1 METDARCHY
10 GGLACRVWRPKQSN
24 SPAHCVHLCGSVR
37 AAVKRL
43 RFITPAARKRLAVL
57 ALLFVVLGFVCWQLM
72 IRMPLESYR
81 GPFLPLTAE
90 EVALRDTLRRD
101 VQVLAGDIGNRN
113 WWAYAQLLQAA
124 DWIESTLTK
133 AGHQVRRRGYD
144 VRGRNCDN
152 LEVEIRG
159 QTKPDEIVIIGAHY
173 DSVFGCPAANDN
185 GSGVA
190 ALLALARAFADAKPA
205 RTVRLVAFVNE
216 EAPFYHTKE
225 MGSLVYAEGCRQRD
239 EKVVAMLSLE
249 TIGYYRDEAGSQ
261 DYPAGVGVFYPSAGN
276 FIAFVGD
283 FSSRALVRQCI
294 GTFRRDVKFPSEGAA
309 LPSFIQGIGWSDHW
323 SFWQAGYPAIM
334 VTDTAIFRYPHYH
347 DPSDTP
353 DKLDYDRLARVVAGI
368 ERVVRDLAGG

>member
-1 METDARCHY
+1 M
-10 GGLACRVWRPKQSN
+10 
-24 SPAHCVHLCGSVR
+24 
-37 AAVKRL
+37 KRL
-43 RFITPAARKRLAVL
+43 RFITPAARKRLAAL
-57 ALLFVVLGFVCWQLM
+57 ALLLVALGFVCWHLM

-81 GPFLPLTAE
+81 GPLPPLTADE
-90 EVALRDTLRRD
+90 TALRDTLRRD

-133 AGHQVRRRGYD
+133 AGHQVRRRGYA
-144 VRGRNCDN
+144 VRGRNFDN

-159 QTKPDEIVIIGAHY
+159 QTKPDEIVIVGAHY
-173 DSVFGCPAANDN
+173 DSLFGCPAANDN

-190 ALLALARAFADAKPA
+190 ALLALARTFTDAKPA
-205 RTVRLVAFVNE
+205 RTLRFVAFVNE
-216 EAPFYHTKE
+216 ESPFYHTAQ
-225 MGSLVYAEGCRQRD
+225 MGSLVYAEGCRQRG
-239 EKVVAMLSLE
+239 ENVVAMLSLE
-249 TIGYYRDEAGSQ
+249 TIGYYRDEAGTQ
-261 DYPAGVGVFYPSAGN
+261 NYPDGVGVFYPSAGN

-283 FSSRALVRQCI
+283 FGSRALVHQCI

-347 DPSDTP
+347 NPSDTP
-353 DKLDYDRLARVVAGI
+353 DKLDYERLARVVSGL
-368 ERVVRDLAGG
+368 ERVVRDLAGAVR